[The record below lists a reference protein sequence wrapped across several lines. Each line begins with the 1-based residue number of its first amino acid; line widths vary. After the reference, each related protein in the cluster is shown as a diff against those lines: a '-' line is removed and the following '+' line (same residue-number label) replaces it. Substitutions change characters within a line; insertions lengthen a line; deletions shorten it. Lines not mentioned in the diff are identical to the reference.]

1 MTVED
6 RKILDLKESKNNLE
20 TLCYSY
26 RENLSEYGNWEKYIE
41 ASVRT
46 AMLKN
51 VAETVEWL
59 YAEGENSTYEEY
71 TKRIQAFKATG
82 EPAKKRY
89 IFYTSIDDCFKRFE
103 ELVTRSDV
111 SVASIDYLT
120 DDQKTIVKGKLGLG
134 HEMINALKKEIE
146 TKPKHEDPSTT
157 IEAVDKKIDL
167 LAAELKAIFSTPPP
181 KVEVPEE
188 EEKKEEPAAETE

>member
-1 MTVED
+1 
-6 RKILDLKESKNNLE
+6 
-20 TLCYSY
+20 
-26 RENLSEYGNWEKYIE
+26 
-41 ASVRT
+41 
-46 AMLKN
+46 MLKN
-51 VAETVEWL
+51 VAETIEWL

-71 TKRIQAFKATG
+71 TKRISALKATG

-89 IFYTSIDDCFKRFE
+89 IFYSSIGDCFKRFE

-120 DDQKTIVKGKLGLG
+120 DDQKIIVKGKLGLG
-134 HEMINALKKEIE
+134 HEMMNALKKEVD

-188 EEKKEEPAAETE
+188 EKKEEPAAETDQAKADEQEQPKPSESPAADQDMN